1 MANEHVDDNNKND
14 NNDDNDD
21 NDDNSNN
28 VPSQDAVFVWM
39 DDSNHK

>member
-21 NDDNSNN
+21 DLIRKD
-28 VPSQDAVFVWM
+28 VKM
-39 DDSNHK
+39 